1 MKILVALKQVP
12 DTETKIKLGPDG
24 KSLDLGDVKWITS
37 PYDEYALEE
46 ALRLKETRE
55 AEVTAVSV
63 GNDKAKSVLQGALAL
78 GVQRAVLV
86 KSEETGDPMAIAQAL
101 AGFAK
106 GQDFDLIFLGNKG
119 FGGDNASVGP
129 MLAEL
134 LGIAQA
140 NVVTKLEILEGSFR
154 AEREGDAGT
163 EILEGSLPAVITA
176 QRGLNEPRYA
186 NLKGI
191 MAAKKKTIEEV
202 EAGAAAPLV
211 AVVSLALPP
220 ARPEGR
226 KLEGDPAA
234 QAAALLGLLRDEAK
248 VL

>member
-46 ALRLKETRE
+46 ALRLKESMA

-63 GNDKAKSVLQGALAL
+63 GTDKARSVLQGALAL
-78 GVQRAVLV
+78 GVQNAVLV
-86 KSEETGDPMAIAQAL
+86 RSEQTGDPMAIARSL
-101 AGFAK
+101 AGYAR
-106 GQDFDLIFLGNKG
+106 GQGFDLIFLGNKG

-129 MLAEL
+129 MLAEF

-140 NVVTKLEILEGSFR
+140 NVVTRLDILDGGFR

-163 EILEGSLPAVITA
+163 EILEGTLPAVITA

-191 MAAKKKTIEEV
+191 MAAKKKVIEEV
-202 EAGAAAPLV
+202 DSAPAEPLV
-211 AVVSLALPP
+211 AIVALDLPP

-226 KLEGDPAA
+226 KLDGDAA
-234 QAAALLGLLRDEAK
+234 TQAAALLGLLRDEAK

>member
-12 DTETKIKLGPDG
+12 DTETKIKVAADG
-24 KSLDLGDVKWITS
+24 RSLDLGDVKWITS

-46 ALRLKETRE
+46 ALRLKESQE
-55 AEVTAVSV
+55 AEVTAVTV
-63 GNDKAKSVLQGALAL
+63 GGDKARTVLQNALAL
-78 GVQRAVLV
+78 GVQNAVLV
-86 KSEETGDPMAIAQAL
+86 KSEQTGDPMAIARAL
-101 AGFAK
+101 AGYAQ
-106 GQDFDLIFLGNKG
+106 GRGFDLILLGNKG

-129 MLAEL
+129 MLAEF
-134 LGIAQA
+134 LGMAQA
-140 NVVTKLEILEGSFR
+140 NVVTRLEVRPGGFN
-154 AEREGDAGT
+154 ADREGDAGT
-163 EILEGSLPAVITA
+163 EVLEGTLPAVITA

-202 EAGAAAPLV
+202 AAEACAPRV
-211 AVVSLALPP
+211 TVVSLDLPA

-248 VL
+248 IL

>member
-12 DTETKIKLGPDG
+12 DTETKIKVAPDG
-24 KSLDLGDVKWITS
+24 RTLDLGDVKWITS

-46 ALRLKETRE
+46 ALRLKESRD
-55 AEVTAVSV
+55 AEVTAVTV
-63 GNDKAKSVLQGALAL
+63 GGDKARTVLQGALAL
-78 GVQRAVLV
+78 GVQNAVLV
-86 KSEETGDPMAIAQAL
+86 KSEQTGDPLAIARAL
-101 AGFAK
+101 AGFARD
-106 GQDFDLIFLGNKG
+106 QAFDLIFLGNKG

-134 LGIAQA
+134 LGMAQA
-140 NVVTKLEILEGSFR
+140 NVVTKLEILDGTFR
-154 AEREGDAGT
+154 AEREADAGT
-163 EILEGSLPAVITA
+163 EILEGALPAVITA
-176 QRGLNEPRYA
+176 QRGLNDPRYA

-191 MAAKKKTIEEV
+191 MAAKKKTITEV
-202 EAGAAAPLV
+202 DAQALASMV
-211 AVVSLALPP
+211 TVVSLDLPA

-226 KLEGDPAA
+226 KLEGTPAE

>member
-46 ALRLKETRE
+46 ALRLKETRD

-63 GNDKAKSVLQGALAL
+63 GNDKARAVLQNALAL
-78 GVQRAVLV
+78 GVQNAVLV
-86 KSEETGDPMAIAQAL
+86 RSEQIGDPMAIARVL
-101 AGFAK
+101 AGYAK
-106 GQDFDLIFLGNKG
+106 GKDFDLIFLGNKG

-129 MLAEL
+129 MLAEF

-140 NVVTKLEILEGSFR
+140 NVVTRLEVLEATFR

-191 MAAKKKTIEEV
+191 MAAKKKTIEELEGV
-202 EAGAAAPLV
+202 AALPLV
-211 AVVSLALPP
+211 AVVGLALPP
-220 ARPEGR
+220 SRPEGR

>member
-12 DTETKIKLGPDG
+12 DTESRIKVAADG
-24 KSLDLGDVKWITS
+24 RSLDPADVKWITS

-46 ALRLKETRE
+46 ALRLKESKG
-55 AEVTAVSV
+55 AEVTVVSV
-63 GNDKAKSVLQGALAL
+63 GGDKVKDALRSALAL
-78 GVQRAVLV
+78 GADSAVLV
-86 KSEETGDPMAIAQAL
+86 KAEETGDPMAIAGIL

-106 GQDFDLIFLGNKG
+106 DKGFDLIFLGNKG

-134 LGIAQA
+134 LGLAQA
-140 NVVTKLEILEGSFR
+140 NVVTKLDLLEGTFR

-163 EILEGSLPAVITA
+163 EIIEGSLPAVITA
-176 QRGLNEPRYA
+176 QRGLNDPRYA

-202 EAGAAAPLV
+202 AAEPVQPLV
-211 AVVSLALPP
+211 SVVALALPP

-226 KLEGDPAA
+226 KLDGDPAA